1 MTIKTCRSDEHQTT
15 RPVSVHVNVRVGVA
29 GGVGGVGVWYWRLEI
44 GGDISCHQLD
54 AALFLPLM
62 WGLEEGVR
70 GWGVGDGRGEGEEE
84 GGGEGGGEEE
94 ESGH

>member
-15 RPVSVHVNVRVGVA
+15 RPVSVHVNVRVGVD
-29 GGVGGVGVWYWRLEI
+29 GGVGLGVWYWRLEI

-54 AALFLPLM
+54 AALFLPLT
-62 WGLEEGVR
+62 WGLEEGV
-70 GWGVGDGRGEGEEE
+70 GGRV
-84 GGGEGGGEEE
+84 GGGGAVERGRRGRDGGGEEE